1 MPKPLLR
8 KGIGGVHP
16 RLIMVLGLLLSACS
30 VPMVAPAPAGVD
42 RPTPQVTSAP
52 TGAGIQTPKSGS
64 AGTGRSM
71 PAPKSGTALPA
82 APTANA
88 KTAKPTPS
96 TAPALRLKILSPEP
110 NAVVNV
116 PQVNVTGQG
125 TPGAVVTLNE
135 AILIIDATGAFSVTL
150 SLVEGPNL
158 IEIEASDASGN
169 GTYLELTVTYE
180 PPG

>member
-1 MPKPLLR
+1 MPKPLSR
-8 KGIGGVHP
+8 KGIGGVGP
-16 RLIMVLGLLLSACS
+16 RLILVLGLLLSACG
-30 VPMVAPAPAGVD
+30 VPMAAPAPAGVD
-42 RPTPQVTSAP
+42 MSTPQVASAP
-52 TGAGIQTPKSGS
+52 AGGGMQTPKAGS
-64 AGTGRSM
+64 AGTGTSL
-71 PAPKSGTALPA
+71 PTPKPGTALPMV
-82 APTANA
+82 PTASA
-88 KTAKPTPS
+88 KTAKPASS
-96 TAPALRLKILSPEP
+96 TTPALRLKILSPEP
-110 NAVVNV
+110 DAVVNV

-150 SLVEGPNL
+150 PLVEGPNL